1 MTFRTE
7 IVARYAETDRMGIVH
22 HAVYPIW
29 LEEARSQ
36 WMASTGISYSEIEKL
51 GVMLPVTSL
60 SCQYFSS
67 CTYED
72 VLTILVRIDSMSAA
86 RISFYYEIFK
96 NEQKILS
103 ATTEHG
109 WVDAK
114 TFRPISFKK
123 RLPNVYEILEKAK
136 NTNEQ

>member
-1 MTFRTE
+1 MKFKTE
-7 IVARYAETDRMGIVH
+7 ITARYAETDRMGIVH

-36 WMASTGISYSEIEKL
+36 WMASTGISYSEIEKM

-60 SCQYFSS
+60 SCRYFAS

-72 VLTILVRIDSMSAA
+72 VLTILVRIDSISAA

-103 ATTEHG
+103 ATTEHA
-109 WVDAK
+109 WVDAN
-114 TFRPISFKK
+114 TFRPISVKK
-123 RLPNVYEILEKAK
+123 RLPNIYEILEKAK
-136 NTNEQ
+136 SADE